1 MQIMQNYQIS
11 ITYCNN
17 FSSTASCVAH
27 WHLHFF
33 AHKSA
38 KKGFYYI
45 TIFEIPIVLLD

>member
-1 MQIMQNYQIS
+1 MQIMQNYQIC

-27 WHLHFF
+27 WHLHFL
-33 AHKSA
+33 HIKVQ